1 MSEWR
6 RRTGYSIAVLVI
18 LMIAYAIAYYY
29 GMSVFEGEPKTFLH
43 SLQVVIEAFTTTG
56 FGSDSPW
63 TSPAMNVLVI
73 AMDLTGVALIFLAL
87 PVVVF
92 PLIEESFST
101 SAPSSVT
108 LTDHIVICAYTPRGE
123 MFIEE
128 LTSRGIPYFVLVAD
142 RDRADDLHEDGVMV
156 VHGDPESPDALARV
170 NLADARAL
178 VADASDE
185 ENASIVLAAAESDTR
200 VLTFVE
206 NTGAAD
212 YHRYAGADDV
222 FSPRRLVGES
232 LANKVTTAVSTEL
245 GDAIEI
251 DPTFEIVELP
261 VQSGSDLAGT
271 TIADSAITERT
282 GANVIGAWLR
292 GEFVSPPAP
301 DTRLDEH
308 SLLLVAGR
316 ESQLERLKEM
326 TMLETRPRRRGRVIV
341 AGLGE
346 VGSTVAKTVE
356 TDGLE
361 TVTVDIEDRSD
372 VDVVGDV
379 TEESTLREAGIEE
392 ASAVILALPDDT
404 QTVFATLV
412 IRELSPDVEV
422 LARSKETASVRKL
435 YRAGADYVLALA
447 IVSGRMLASTI
458 LDEEVMGFDKQIEV
472 VKTRCSGLD
481 GRTLREADIRAR
493 TGCTV
498 VAVERDGTTVT
509 DVGPDFEVRASD
521 KLIVVGT
528 DVAMNHFAA
537 SFELASP
544 P

>member
-1 MSEWR
+1 MNTWQ
-6 RRTGYSIAVLVI
+6 RRTAYSMAVLAALITVYTV
-18 LMIAYAIAYYY
+18 AYDY
-29 GMSVFEGEPKTFLH
+29 GMSAFEGESETFLH
-43 SLQVVIEAFTTTG
+43 SLQVVVEAFTTTG
-56 FGSDSPW
+56 FGSDAPWMSPV
-63 TSPAMNVLVI
+63 MNLLVI

-92 PLIEESFST
+92 PLLEESLST
-101 SAPSSVT
+101 SAPTSA
-108 LTDHIVICAYTPRGE
+108 DHTGHIIICAYTPRGE
-123 MFIEE
+123 TLIEE
-128 LTSRGIPYFVLVAD
+128 LDSREIPHVVLEAD
-142 RDRADDLHEDGVMV
+142 RDRADDLHEDGVAV

-185 ENASIVLAAAESDTR
+185 ENASIALAAAESDTR

-206 NTGAAD
+206 DTAVAD

-232 LANKVTTAVSTEL
+232 LANKVTTAISAEL

-251 DPTFEIVELP
+251 DPAFEIVELP
-261 VQSGSDLAGT
+261 VQPGSDLAGT

-292 GEFVSPPAP
+292 GAFVSPPAP

-316 ESQLERLKEM
+316 ESQLEQLKEM
-326 TMLETRPRRRGRVIV
+326 TMLETRARRRGRVIV

-346 VGSTVAKTVE
+346 VGSTVVATID

-361 TVTVDIEDRSD
+361 TVIVDIEDRSD

-379 TEESTLREAGIEE
+379 TEERTLREAGIED

-404 QTVFATLV
+404 RTIFATLV
-412 IRELSPDVEV
+412 IRELAPDVEV
-422 LARSKETASVRKL
+422 LARAKETASVRKL

-447 IVSGRMLASTI
+447 TVSGRMLASTI

-472 VKTRCSGLD
+472 VKTHCPGLA
-481 GRTLREADIRAR
+481 GRTLREADVRAR

-498 VAVERDGTTVT
+498 VAVERGGTTIT
-509 DVGPDFEVRASD
+509 DVDPDFTIRTTDELV
-521 KLIVVGT
+521 IVGT
-528 DVAMNHFAA
+528 DADVNRFAA
-537 SFELASP
+537 LLE
-544 P
+544 